1 MNYWKAFVPCP
12 RRRGRSCPE
21 FTPWDPYFR
30 VGNSGQAFG
39 KIKYEVER
47 KVRRLAAKKC
57 KREGFGWRRWSS
69 AVVYGTWGLFRDYRV
84 VYWSGKACPG

>member
-1 MNYWKAFVPCP
+1 MQAAVAQVNPVL
-12 RRRGRSCPE
+12 RG
-21 FTPWDPYFR
+21 WVNYFR
-30 VGNSGQAFG
+30 VGNSGRAFG

-57 KREGFGWRRWSS
+57 KREGFGWKRWSS

-84 VYWSGKACPG
+84 VYWSAKACPGRTDA